1 MSKKAADLKPS
12 LKRIDDA
19 RQQVIQQIAEERAS
33 TSPNAERIE
42 DLRRDKDQMKRL
54 LGHLQVP
61 TRINI
66 KKGYVFNMT
75 DAVLELLRLYLQD
88 ELQTMLSGGKNA
100 SNSLYVGT
108 QNELNVVIAEQQK
121 RADATKAVVHEA
133 A

>member
-1 MSKKAADLKPS
+1 
-12 LKRIDDA
+12 
-19 RQQVIQQIAEERAS
+19 
-33 TSPNAERIE
+33 
-42 DLRRDKDQMKRL
+42 MKRL
-54 LGHLQVP
+54 LGHLQAP
-61 TRINI
+61 TRISI

-100 SNSLYVGT
+100 SNSLYVQT
-108 QNELNVVIAEQQK
+108 YNELNVVIAEQRN